1 MSDPNFQTPNELA
14 ESQKIV
20 YTEGEM
26 TTEPNLSNEGF
37 HRKEKL
43 KQQLHAGRYTQDPL
57 EIKAGLLEEAVREP
71 FDIIGMEE
79 TNENPFQNGQEVIT
93 EIEEEDC
100 ETPQLSK
107 RKTVIL
113 KKPKNPQA

>member
-1 MSDPNFQTPNELA
+1 M
-14 ESQKIV
+14 
-20 YTEGEM
+20 
-26 TTEPNLSNEGF
+26 
-37 HRKEKL
+37 
-43 KQQLHAGRYTQDPL
+43 
-57 EIKAGLLEEAVREP
+57 REP
-71 FDIIGMEE
+71 FDIIDMGE
-79 TNENPFQNGQEVIT
+79 TNENPFQKGQEVIT